1 MKRKILVFTLIM
13 ALCCGSFSAVAA
25 EPAVAATAGTV
36 VIDTTLSGVGAG
48 VPVMVLILPEIND
61 AVTDEDI
68 TLSRLPQ
75 GTSAATIIS
84 TLKSNDLKVEYFDVV
99 LTGAG
104 GTLDLTCKMK
114 PSLSTGSVH
123 VYLKYLGVNNWVKLD
138 EFEHVGQNDIDNLLL
153 VFNGSASGYEAA
165 LATDISGNRLL
176 EKSSADLNYYASL
189 PSPKPAMAAA
199 FRELLFNKRPAA
211 GFDMLS
217 LVATFNETCAWIKL
231 REQADTLGI
240 LNQYN
245 QTYWNVP
252 TDDLDFTSLA
262 GEEQGKILTAVKTGN
277 HSDATNLLN
286 AFNNELVLAL
296 FRTASTREDVD
307 ALIAPDGTYQ
317 AYFTEVRTMLANAAL
332 NEYQKLLVYNYVL
345 DGNEY
350 CTDFAAVQRLFS
362 DGIASL
368 TVSAPP
374 VYGGGGGTSVGS
386 NPIGGGIVTLPPAQ
400 ESQPVQTKEIPFN
413 DVAKEH
419 WAYAY
424 VKQLYSEKII
434 NGTSETEFSPSNSIK
449 RQDFVKILV
458 GILNMELSLNDSTFT
473 DLSVGCY
480 YEPYIMTAAE
490 NGLISGVGDGS
501 FGMNADITREDV
513 AVIISRVLEGE
524 SEGEA
529 KEFSDAANIADYA
542 KDAVQ
547 KVATAGIFSGDDEGN
562 FNPKANLSRAEA
574 CAVLCR
580 LANTVKGVS
589 K

>member
-1 MKRKILVFTLIM
+1 
-13 ALCCGSFSAVAA
+13 
-25 EPAVAATAGTV
+25 
-36 VIDTTLSGVGAG
+36 
-48 VPVMVLILPEIND
+48 
-61 AVTDEDI
+61 
-68 TLSRLPQ
+68 
-75 GTSAATIIS
+75 
-84 TLKSNDLKVEYFDVV
+84 
-99 LTGAG
+99 
-104 GTLDLTCKMK
+104 
-114 PSLSTGSVH
+114 
-123 VYLKYLGVNNWVKLD
+123 
-138 EFEHVGQNDIDNLLL
+138 
-153 VFNGSASGYEAA
+153 
-165 LATDISGNRLL
+165 
-176 EKSSADLNYYASL
+176 
-189 PSPKPAMAAA
+189 
-199 FRELLFNKRPAA
+199 
-211 GFDMLS
+211 
-217 LVATFNETCAWIKL
+217 
-231 REQADTLGI
+231 
-240 LNQYN
+240 
-245 QTYWNVP
+245 
-252 TDDLDFTSLA
+252 
-262 GEEQGKILTAVKTGN
+262 QGKILTAVKAGN
-277 HSDATNLLN
+277 FSDATTLLN
-286 AFNNELVLAL
+286 AFNSELVLAL

-307 ALIAPDGTYQ
+307 ALIAPDGIYQ

-350 CTDFAAVQRLFS
+350 CTDFTAVCRLFS
-362 DGIASL
+362 DGITSL
-368 TVSAPP
+368 TISAPP
-374 VYGGGGGTSVGS
+374 VYGGGGGGGTSVGS

-400 ESQPVQTKEIPFN
+400 ENQPEQPKEIPFH
-413 DVAKEH
+413 DVAEAH

-458 GILNMELSLNDSTFT
+458 GILDMELSLNDSTFT

-524 SEGEA
+524 AAESAA
-529 KEFSDAANIADYA
+529 KEFGDAANIADYA
-542 KDAVQ
+542 KEAVQ
-547 KVATAGIFSGDDEGN
+547 KVVSAGIFSGDDEGN